1 MRLGAISKVLLAG
14 AVALSTVAVTT
25 ASAAAA
31 PAPTK
36 APAPQAEAVGTMTSQ
51 VSGTFTDVLGGL
63 GTVTG
68 SFSPTKF
75 QSSQRQ
81 ITATGTLTSTLT
93 DSTGTVLGTVQ
104 RTVTMPVILPEGQGG
119 SSGGMGTQ
127 ATCDVLNLVLGP
139 LHLDLL
145 GLVVDLNRVVLDIVA
160 QTGAGNL
167 LGNLLCAI
175 TNLLN
180 GGIVLPLPFITQL
193 LNQILAILRL

>member
-31 PAPTK
+31 PAAP
-36 APAPQAEAVGTMTSQ
+36 APAPQAEAVGTMSSQ

-63 GTVTG
+63 GAVTG
-68 SFSPTKF
+68 TFSPTKF
-75 QSSQRQ
+75 QSSNRQ
-81 ITATGTLTSTLT
+81 ITATGVLTSTLT
-93 DSTGTVLGTVQ
+93 DSAGTVLGTVQ
-104 RTVTMPVILPEGQGG
+104 KTVTMPVVLPTAQQQ
-119 SSGGMGTQ
+119 SAHSAQ
-127 ATCDVLNLVLGP
+127 ITCDVLNLVLGP

-180 GGIVLPLPFITQL
+180 GGIALPLPFLTQL
-193 LNQILAILRL
+193 LNQILAI

>member
-1 MRLGAISKVLLAG
+1 MRLGAISKVLVAG
-14 AVALSTVAVTT
+14 VVALSTVGVTT
-25 ASAAAA
+25 GSAAAA
-31 PAPTK
+31 PAAP
-36 APAPQAEAVGTMTSQ
+36 APAPQAEAVGTMSSSIT
-51 VSGTFTDVLGGL
+51 GALGGL

-68 SFSPTKF
+68 TFSPTKF
-75 QSSQRQ
+75 QSSNRQ

-93 DSTGTVLGTVQ
+93 DSVGTVVGTVQ
-104 RTVTMPVILPEGQGG
+104 KTVTMPVLLPATQNAA
-119 SSGGMGTQ
+119 SGHAAQ
-127 ATCDVLNLVLGP
+127 ITCDVLNLVLGP

-145 GLVVDLNRVVLDIVA
+145 GLVVDLNRVLLNIVA

-180 GGIVLPLPFITQL
+180 GGIALPLPFLTQL

>member
-14 AVALSTVAVTT
+14 ALTLSTVAITT

-31 PAPTK
+31 PAP
-36 APAPQAEAVGTMTSQ
+36 APAPQAEAVGTMSSQ
-51 VSGTFTDVLGGL
+51 VSGSFTDVLGGL
-63 GTVTG
+63 GSVTG
-68 SFSPTKF
+68 TFSPTKF
-75 QSSQRQ
+75 QSSNRQ

-93 DSTGTVLGTVQ
+93 DSAGTVLGTVQ
-104 RTVTMPVILPEGQGG
+104 RTVTMPVVLPTAQQQNA
-119 SSGGMGTQ
+119 SGHAAQ
-127 ATCDVLNLVLGP
+127 ITCDVLNLVLGP

-180 GGIVLPLPFITQL
+180 GGITLPLPFLTQL